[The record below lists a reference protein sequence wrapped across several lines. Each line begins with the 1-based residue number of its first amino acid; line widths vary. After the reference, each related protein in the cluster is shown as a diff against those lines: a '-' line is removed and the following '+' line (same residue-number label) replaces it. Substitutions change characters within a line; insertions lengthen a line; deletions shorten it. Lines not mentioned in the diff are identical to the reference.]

1 MLDERSTS
9 KVKLG
14 IRLDCVKTG
23 DGAHWP
29 PYEVEWLWA
38 ELVGDTQYRVKNVPF
53 YPFDLALDDVVSTS
67 PDNGLKGRRL
77 FETVIA
83 RSEFSTFRAVAYTD
97 IGDPTAE
104 QFFDALAEMGCTLE
118 GDQTTGVRAIG
129 SPPILDS
136 DVILA
141 LLQEAEREGILT
153 FEVGFILAANR

>member
-1 MLDERSTS
+1 MIVESNPSR
-9 KVKLG
+9 VKLG
-14 IRLDCVKTG
+14 IRLDCITMD
-23 DGAHWP
+23 DGTQWP
-29 PYEVEWLWA
+29 PYEREWLWA
-38 ELVGDTQYRVKNVPF
+38 ELVSDTQYRVKNVPF
-53 YPFDLALDDVVSTS
+53 YAFHLALDDVVSTS

-83 RSEFSTFRAVAYTD
+83 RSGFSTFRAVAYTD